1 MMLIG
6 PQPTVRTDMQFLGN
20 AGLGDIQQDLKNI
33 FSILPGNT
41 GATAQAKF
49 NELIAFIRSQAEAG
63 ALQAVPQIE
72 TKVKQVVTPYI
83 VVALGLGALGIG
95 IGVVALMRTRK

>member
-6 PQPTVRTDMQFLGN
+6 PQVRTDMQFLGGGN
-20 AGLGDIQQDLKNI
+20 LGDIQTDLKNI

-63 ALQAVPQIE
+63 ALQAVPRIKAE
-72 TKVKQVVTPYI
+72 VKSTVTPYV
-83 VVALGLGALGIG
+83 VVAIGLGALGLG
-95 IGVVALMRTRK
+95 MGAVALLRTRK